1 MGADRRIATALH
13 ATPRDAMSFSHGV
26 TIMSL
31 TDSDSLTRVH
41 AEIALPAEAAVQGS
55 CVDAPRAVRGS
66 VTVQLALRHA
76 GQTQVRID
84 YEDIGAADA
93 PVLLIAG
100 GISADRH
107 VLASASFPQP
117 GWWQSQAGSFDLQRQ
132 RIIAI
137 DWLGGDG
144 SLDVPI
150 DSADQADAIAA
161 VLDALGVAGV
171 QAFIGCSYG
180 GMTALQFATRHA
192 HRVQAL
198 VVISAAHRAH
208 PFASAWRA
216 LQRRAVA
223 LGALQC
229 DAAAGLAL
237 ARELAMLSYRTPEE
251 FAQRFA
257 EPPRVTQGQVRCA
270 AEEYLDACARRYVAR
285 THPTAFVR
293 LSESIDL
300 HRVEPAAVVTPTWVL
315 GVAQDRLVPLDDIC
329 ELVEHLPNAQLR
341 LLRSDY
347 GHDAFLKEPAAVDAL
362 LRTAGC
368 GGAA

>member
-1 MGADRRIATALH
+1 MRWPSAT
-13 ATPRDAMSFSHGV
+13 GV
-26 TIMSL
+26 TTMSL
-31 TDSDSLTRVH
+31 TEANFRPTAPDTTADAFIDLSPLPPSD
-41 AEIALPAEAAVQGS
+41 
-55 CVDAPRAVRGS
+55 AVRGTLC
-66 VTVQLALRHA
+66 VPLRMRHA
-76 GQTQVRID
+76 GLQTVRIR
-84 YEDIGAADA
+84 YEVVGAADA
-93 PVLLIAG
+93 PVLVVAG

-107 VLASASFPQP
+107 VLASAAFPEP
-117 GWWQSQAGSFDLQRQ
+117 GWWQGQADSFDLQRQ
-132 RIIAI
+132 RLVAI
-137 DWLGGDG
+137 DWLGSDG

-150 DSADQADAIAA
+150 DGADQADAIAA
-161 VLDALGVAGV
+161 VLEALNIDRV
-171 QAFIGCSYG
+171 QAFIGSSYG
-180 GMTALQFATRHA
+180 GMSGLQFAARHPQRL
-192 HRVQAL
+192 HAL

-229 DAAAGLAL
+229 NAAAGLAL

-257 EPPRVTQGQVRCA
+257 EPPRIVHGQVRCA
-270 AEEYLDACARRYVAR
+270 AENYLDACGQRYVAR

-300 HRVEPAAVVTPTWVL
+300 HRVEPAIIATPTWVL

-329 ELVEHLPNAQLR
+329 ELVEHLPEAQLR

-362 LRTAGC
+362 LRAALC